1 MNKHEKQ
8 DRRRPLVKR
17 QINKRMLVLGGVA
30 LAYMLVLI
38 FWGSPLLAL
47 STWLGLVDPAKV

>member
-1 MNKHEKQ
+1 M
-8 DRRRPLVKR
+8 KR
-17 QINKRMLVLGGVA
+17 QIDKRMLILGGLA
-30 LAYMLVLI
+30 LAYMLILI

>member
-1 MNKHEKQ
+1 MIKSERQGGRTK
-8 DRRRPLVKR
+8 VKR
-17 QINKRMLVLGGVA
+17 QINKRMLILGGVA
-30 LAYMLVLI
+30 LAYMLILV